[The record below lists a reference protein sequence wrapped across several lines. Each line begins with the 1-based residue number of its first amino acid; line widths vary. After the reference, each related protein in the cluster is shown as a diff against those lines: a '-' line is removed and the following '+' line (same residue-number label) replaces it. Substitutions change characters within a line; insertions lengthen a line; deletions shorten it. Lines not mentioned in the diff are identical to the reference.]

1 MLNWVLKGSSHE
13 GRAADPPACRDQ
25 LSVRYGLVQASWQWN
40 TPIKF
45 GKEVSSSARQG
56 VLLEKIRRKKEA
68 LLTEVDGF
76 ESGDKAALNAPHVD
90 RAEGIAL
97 LLDMEFGQ
105 PVMTMQN

>member
-1 MLNWVLKGSSHE
+1 
-13 GRAADPPACRDQ
+13 
-25 LSVRYGLVQASWQWN
+25 
-40 TPIKF
+40 
-45 GKEVSSSARQG
+45 
-56 VLLEKIRRKKEA
+56 VLLEKICRKKEA

-97 LLDMEFGQ
+97 LLDMEFGR

>member
-25 LSVRYGLVQASWQWN
+25 LSVRYGLVQASCQWN

-45 GKEVSSSARQG
+45 GKEVSSSAHQE
-56 VLLEKIRRKKEA
+56 VLLEKVHRKKEA
-68 LLTEVDGF
+68 LLTRSTG
-76 ESGDKAALNAPHVD
+76 SRAGINLLNAPHVD

-97 LLDMEFGQ
+97 LLDMEFGR